1 MSGDASIASSRA
13 AEIGPGSTAI
23 EAKMGALLERARL
36 APELGNLFIAAE
48 RLKLSGDYAAA
59 HAAYQ
64 TYLAHSRADLKATLD
79 FNARFPESPFTV
91 PEIARPLVNALM
103 VDADIVQALGD
114 RAAAELL
121 RQEALDVSRT
131 HLGRRGTAE
140 SERSRAA
147 SLTLEG
153 RFNEAIVALQGARD
167 VTLEAGDAI
176 GSARIAIDLAD
187 VLHWLGDLARAKEE
201 IDHAAS
207 IIEPM
212 VGERGITQ
220 KDILAGVATSVAS
233 IMAGKGDLGDA
244 TRAAG
249 LYRAFT
255 EVAYYRGLIAKSL
268 AQWDEAERHFELVL
282 PEYQALGSGEAIEY
296 QFAQISLGRGEY
308 AKALGQSRR
317 IAPVFERGA
326 FRPKRGVLQKLQ
338 AECLHALG
346 DSDAALPLI
355 GESIQDL
362 TQRHFDPDALWRSQR
377 LRARI
382 HGDKND
388 RAQALQSW
396 RDAIATIS
404 ELRRAPLGYRL
415 DSTYLADKKGLYTEA
430 ISAAV
435 RAGEAADC
443 CRFIES
449 IKSRTLTAVLSLPR
463 SQSESSAGFEEQ
475 FDTITRQ
482 LDVVE
487 YQAYR
492 EGWTDERKSRRSALL
507 KQRGDL
513 LERIRIADPRWRAL
527 SQSRPLDLDAVLK
540 VLWSRSQAALTL
552 YYEPPDLTAV
562 LLFGGDV
569 RVCQT
574 KVTER
579 LSTNLSEYAN
589 NLRKLKPDFYK
600 YDLWGEYRVA
610 ADDLVPASLL
620 EQALTARSLVVIPHG
635 PLHLVPWAGL
645 VHEGKRLF
653 EHLPVAILPNLAA
666 AVADIPCSRP
676 RTATLLGVARYPGFE
691 KLGDLPSAPGEMT
704 DIGGLYGDA
713 GIVVHGPLLDEDAT
727 EVAFWDVG
735 KHVAGSG
742 NLLHISCHGIIV
754 PSEPMNSGLLL
765 FDAKVDAAE
774 VARAPLPFDEVVLSA
789 CSTGWRPTEVGDIAL
804 TADEILGIPAGFL
817 EAGVKSVLVSIPQA
831 EGRAARALTTHYH
844 RRRAAGDAPL
854 LALQAAQKQMLES
867 GIPPCLWVGFALYG
881 CA

>member
-1 MSGDASIASSRA
+1 MSGDASISSSRA
-13 AEIGPGSTAI
+13 AEIGPGSAAI
-23 EAKMGALLERARL
+23 EAKIGALLELARL
-36 APELGNLFIAAE
+36 SPELGNLFIAAE

-59 HAAYQ
+59 NATYQ
-64 TYLAHSRADLKATLD
+64 TYLAHSRAYLKATLD

-167 VTLEAGDAI
+167 VTLEAGEAI

-207 IIEPM
+207 IIEPII
-212 VGERGITQ
+212 GGREITQ

-233 IMAGKGDLGDA
+233 IMAGKGDPGDA

-249 LYRAFT
+249 LYRAST

-268 AQWDEAERHFELVL
+268 AQWDEAERDFERVL
-282 PEYQALGSGEAIEY
+282 PEYQALGSGEAIEF
-296 QFAQISLGRGEY
+296 QLAQISLGRGEY

-326 FRPKRGVLQKLQ
+326 FRPKRGVLQRLQ
-338 AECLHALG
+338 AECFHALG
-346 DSDAALPLI
+346 DSDAALRLV
-355 GESIQDL
+355 GDSI
-362 TQRHFDPDALWRSQR
+362 PDALWRSHS

-382 HGDKND
+382 HGDKTD

-404 ELRRAPLGYRL
+404 GLRRAPLGYRL
-415 DSTYLADKKGLYTEA
+415 DSTFLADKKELYAEA

-449 IKSRTLTAVLSLPR
+449 IKSRTLSAVLSLPR

-482 LDVVE
+482 LDAVE

-507 KQRGDL
+507 KQRVDL

-540 VLWSRSQAALTL
+540 VLSSRSQAALTL
-552 YYEPPDLTAV
+552 YYEPPDLTTV
-562 LLFGGDV
+562 LLLGGEV
-569 RVCQT
+569 RVAQT
-574 KVTER
+574 KVTEK
-579 LSTNLSEYAN
+579 LSANLREYAN
-589 NLRKLKPDFYK
+589 NLRKPKPNFYK
-600 YDLWGEYRVA
+600 YDLSDEYRIA
-610 ADDLVPASLL
+610 ADDLVPVSLL
-620 EQALTARSLVVIPHG
+620 KQALTGRSLVVIPHG

-645 VHEGKRLF
+645 VYKGKRLL
-653 EHLPVAILPNLAA
+653 EQLPVAILPNLAA
-666 AVADIPCSRP
+666 AMADIPCSRP
-676 RTATLLGVARYPGFE
+676 RSATLLGVARYPGFE

-713 GIVVHGPLLDEDAT
+713 GIAVHGPLLDEDAT
-727 EVAFWDVG
+727 EAAFWDVG
-735 KHVAGSG
+735 KHAAGSG
-742 NLLHISCHGIIV
+742 NLLHVSCHGIIV
-754 PSEPMNSGLLL
+754 PNEPMNSGLLL

-867 GIPPCLWVGFALYG
+867 GVPPCLWVGFALYG